1 MKKHAATLVLLL
13 LAVGLV
19 VYVLRTSDSVTES
32 ERKKRENNV
41 FVAWRR
47 EELKRI
53 VISHDN
59 ETITLERDVAK
70 DTSWHMKSPR
80 DERVDTAA
88 LERLLSTLEFA
99 TVQRKVGES
108 AATLGLDQPRAHGE
122 VQMGAIVIKFA
133 LGADS
138 PRPEGSAYLRVDD
151 GAPIVVAK
159 ELATTLLQPS
169 DTYRDRTVVPYLSID
184 LAKLELRHPGGNVS
198 LRRHDKRSFLVD
210 ARGVL
215 ASRNGLDRIWN
226 ALAEMRAETFPKDA
240 DADRLTSSPKL
251 TMIMTPNDASKP
263 AGELVIGDACPGQ
276 PNDVVVLRKA
286 PARVAACA
294 PKSVLEALTVDNDAL
309 VDTRLF
315 SVKFDEVEEIR
326 LAAGGG
332 AADAGNSDA
341 GAGVR
346 AVEAARKGTGFRLR
360 EPSDRDL
367 DAAEADAFTELL
379 GRLTDSKATRVEKG
393 GGAFTAVSS
402 ARIRFGDLEETVEVG
417 ASDDKGGAIV
427 RRLHDGALLGVDAE
441 TARRLAPRDTSFR
454 ARTIFA
460 ETDRRVAKLV
470 FRCGFPQEVV
480 DDGTGFKMVEPK
492 GYEAS
497 GKLRQIVDALTR
509 GKIDTW
515 VADTD
520 DGSFGFPAPDD
531 KAACRVVLAFADG
544 KAPATISFGKE
555 GEGGVYA
562 KVDVRPGVF
571 VAPKSLHAWMTGVHV
586 SETSLRSEF
595 ERTERV
601 RVTYRGKEVTG
612 IQQPLMKEAMGRIVA
627 NAIGFGRKAIAE
639 LPAPETTI
647 EVFPEGGAPVRIQ
660 CRPPEHPEARNPP
673 RRCTKD
679 GSEVVFEVAQI
690 FFQNLLPHAVFEQNA
705 KNAAAD
711 GGGGLDAGADAK
723 AP

>member
-13 LAVGLV
+13 LALGLV

-88 LERLLSTLEFA
+88 IERLLSTLEFA
-99 TVQRKVGES
+99 TVQRKVSES

-184 LAKLELRHPGGNVS
+184 LAKLELRHAGGTVS

-294 PKSVLEALTVDNDAL
+294 PKGVLEALSVDNDAL
-309 VDTRLF
+309 VDARLF

-326 LAAGGG
+326 LAA
-332 AADAGNSDA
+332 AGSASDA
-341 GAGVR
+341 GGSDAAAGLR
-346 AVEAARKGTGFRLR
+346 AIEAARKGTGFRLR

-367 DAAEADAFTELL
+367 DAAEAEAFTELL

-402 ARIRFGDLEETVEVG
+402 ARVRFGDLEETVEVG
-417 ASDDKGGAIV
+417 APDDKGGATV

-441 TARRLAPRDTSFR
+441 VARRLAPRDTSFR
-454 ARTIFA
+454 PRTIFT

-497 GKLRQIVDALTR
+497 GKLRQIADALTR

-515 VADTD
+515 VADID
-520 DGSFGFPAPDD
+520 DGSFGFAAPDD
-531 KAACRVVLAFADG
+531 KAACRVIIAFADG

-705 KNAAAD
+705 KSAAAD

>member
-1 MKKHAATLVLLL
+1 MKKHAVTLVLLL

-47 EELKRI
+47 DELKRI
-53 VISHDN
+53 VIAHDN

-70 DTSWHMKSPR
+70 DSSWRMKSPR

-88 LERLLSTLEFA
+88 IERLLSTLEFA
-99 TVQRKVGES
+99 TVQRKVSES

-133 LGADS
+133 LGAAS

-151 GAPIVVAK
+151 NAPVVVAK
-159 ELATTLLQPS
+159 ELATTLLAPS

-184 LAKLELRHPGGNVS
+184 LAKLELRHAGGTVS
-198 LRRHDKRSFLVD
+198 LRRHDSRSFLVD

-215 ASRNGLDRIWN
+215 ASRNALDRIWN

-240 DADRLTSSPKL
+240 DIDRLTSAPKL
-251 TMIMTPNDASKP
+251 TMIMTPSDASKP
-263 AGELVIGDACPGQ
+263 TGELVIGDACPGQ

-286 PARVAACA
+286 PTRVAACA
-294 PKSVLEALTVDNDAL
+294 PKSALEALLVDSDAL
-309 VDTRLF
+309 VDDRLF
-315 SVKFDEVEEIR
+315 SVKFDEVEELR
-326 LAAGGG
+326 LAAASGPADGGG
-332 AADAGNSDA
+332 SDA
-341 GAGVR
+341 GGAPR
-346 AVEAARKGTGFRLR
+346 AIEAARKGTGFHLR
-360 EPSDRDL
+360 EPADRDL
-367 DAAEADAFTELL
+367 DAGEADALTELL
-379 GRLTDSKATRVEKG
+379 GRLTDARATRVEKA

-402 ARIRFGDLEETVEVG
+402 ARVHFGDLQETVEVG
-417 ASDDKGGAIV
+417 APDDKGGAIV
-427 RRLHDGALLGVDAE
+427 RRLHDGALLSVGPEVV
-441 TARRLAPRDTSFR
+441 RRLAPRETSFR

-460 ETDRRVAKLV
+460 EPDRRVGKLV
-470 FRCGFPQEVV
+470 FRCGVPQELV
-480 DDGTGFKMVEPK
+480 DDGSGFKMIEPK

-497 GKLRQIVDALTR
+497 GKVRQIVDALTR

-515 VADTD
+515 VADSD
-520 DGSFGFPAPDD
+520 DGSFGFAPDE
-531 KAACRVVLAFADG
+531 KSACRVIIAFSDG
-544 KAPATISFGKE
+544 KAPATITFGKE

-562 KVDVRPGVF
+562 KVDTRPGVF
-571 VAPKSLHAWMTGVHV
+571 VAPKSLHAWMSGVHV
-586 SETSLRSEF
+586 SETSFRSEF

-612 IQQPLMKEAMGRIVA
+612 IQQPLMREAMGRIVSNPIA
-627 NAIGFGRKAIAE
+627 FGRKAIAE
-639 LPAPETTI
+639 LPAPEATI
-647 EVFPEGGAPVRIQ
+647 EVFPEGGPPARIQ
-660 CRPPEHPEARNPP
+660 CRPPEHPELRNPP

-690 FFQNLLPHAVFEQNA
+690 FFQNLLPHEVFEQAA
-705 KNAAAD
+705 KNASSD